1 MHTLKKEHLD
11 ATFVVRVWTDNGPE
25 SKSAWRGRI
34 EHLQS
39 GHKFHF
45 QGLEDLG
52 ELLFEKLC
60 SKASNE
66 APCKE
71 KPSN

>member
-1 MHTLKKEHLD
+1 MQTLKKRSLD

-52 ELLFEKLC
+52 ELLFEKL
-60 SKASNE
+60 SNNE
-66 APCKE
+66 SLCKE
-71 KPSN
+71 KPGP